1 MSILIFPLI
10 ADNSLSPTI
19 ISGVCKTIEKYLMI
33 YRLDKL
39 TKIGGFAPS
48 GKVVKMVAGATEIM
62 ITNYLSSKFGNKKIV
77 KALVRANKNNYDK
90 SKILLSEADNKDVV
104 TLDEFSEKF
113 EDEMLQKGFKD
124 LEHFKKEFSNG
135 NVDQDLIDSI
145 TGITAKSEKSEKEGR
160 RITINRL
167 IKDDNDKKKYV
178 KPPEIKSPTLNVSTS
193 LEPTWTTISGEH
205 GTHVIGIK
213 VAAYPV
219 TNAKIFVHQM
229 LKDKDMKGVKK
240 VIKATSR
247 NFQRSLF
254 YNVISRISPLLRFFG
269 ITMSSLKGDP
279 VYDILK
285 GKSVFNETPFLLL
298 NYNEIKDDSFFADAG
313 GIDQLFAMGWKSIVA
328 ADDVG
333 KRAIFCMR
341 EFNGLCNVIPYS
353 FIYSGLGRDAMNV
366 YKDLEEL
373 RKSTAPYFSSKQSS
387 KKFFSESYIKELVEK
402 YGSLNF
408 PCLKG
413 ECD

>member
-48 GKVVKMVAGATEIM
+48 GKVVRMVAGATEIM
-62 ITNYLSSKFGNKKIV
+62 IANYLSSKFGNKKIV

-90 SKILLSEADNKDVV
+90 SKILLSEADNKHVL
-104 TLDEFSEKF
+104 TLDKFSEIF
-113 EDEMLQKGFKD
+113 EDEILQKGFKD
-124 LEHFKKEFSNG
+124 LAHFKKEVLCG
-135 NVDQDLIDSI
+135 DVEQDLIDSI
-145 TGITAKSEKSEKEGR
+145 TGKSGKSGKEYE
-160 RITINRL
+160 RITINEL
-167 IKDDNDKKKYV
+167 TKDDNDNKKKYV
-178 KPPEIKSPTLNVSTS
+178 RPPEIKSPTLNVSTS

-213 VAAYPV
+213 VAAYPI

-313 GIDQLFAMGWKSIVA
+313 GIDQLFAMGWTSIVA

>member
-48 GKVVKMVAGATEIM
+48 GKVVRMVAGATEIM
-62 ITNYLSSKFGNKKIV
+62 IANYLSSKFGNKKIV

-90 SKILLSEADNKDVV
+90 SKILLSEADNKHVL
-104 TLDEFSEKF
+104 TLDKFSEIF
-113 EDEMLQKGFKD
+113 EDEILQKGFKD
-124 LEHFKKEFSNG
+124 LAHFKKEVLCG
-135 NVDQDLIDSI
+135 DVEQDLIDSI
-145 TGITAKSEKSEKEGR
+145 TGKSGKEYE
-160 RITINRL
+160 RITINEL
-167 IKDDNDKKKYV
+167 TKDDNDNKKKYV
-178 KPPEIKSPTLNVSTS
+178 RPPEIKSPTLNVSTS

-213 VAAYPV
+213 VAAYPI

-313 GIDQLFAMGWKSIVA
+313 GIDQLFAMGWTSIVA

>member
-1 MSILIFPLI
+1 
-10 ADNSLSPTI
+10 
-19 ISGVCKTIEKYLMI
+19 
-33 YRLDKL
+33 
-39 TKIGGFAPS
+39 
-48 GKVVKMVAGATEIM
+48 MVAGATEIM
-62 ITNYLSSKFGNKKIV
+62 IANYLSSKFGNKKIV

-90 SKILLSEADNKDVV
+90 SKILLSEADNKHVL
-104 TLDEFSEKF
+104 TLDKFSEIF
-113 EDEMLQKGFKD
+113 EDEILQKGFKD
-124 LEHFKKEFSNG
+124 LAHFKKEVLCG
-135 NVDQDLIDSI
+135 DVEQDLIDSI
-145 TGITAKSEKSEKEGR
+145 TGKSGKSGKEYE
-160 RITINRL
+160 RITINEL
-167 IKDDNDKKKYV
+167 TKDDNDNKKKYV
-178 KPPEIKSPTLNVSTS
+178 RPPEIKSPTLNVSTS

-213 VAAYPV
+213 VAAYPI

-313 GIDQLFAMGWKSIVA
+313 GIDQLFAMGWTSIVA